1 MIGRFF
7 TAYERGQAMPIIA
20 ICLVVIFG
28 FVALA
33 VDVGAAQ
40 YRQRTQQTAADA
52 AAIAGAT
59 ELEYS
64 QVSSDVAVAAQADA
78 TSNGFT
84 AGANDTVTVNWPPAT
99 GNYAGNTGA
108 VQVAISSTRPN
119 FFGGIIGQNTTTVA
133 TTATAILTSNGTA
146 PCVYQLDPNGQFT
159 ENSGTVY
166 APTCG
171 IIANGASTY
180 NNGTIT
186 VATVGYAGTLTVNN
200 VTWGDAS
207 PAPSISATDPCAQ
220 ITGCAYL
227 TNNPPA
233 TTPCL
238 YNNLSIHADTALSP
252 GVYCGGI
259 TANSSNITFSPGVY
273 VLTGNFTLNGA
284 STVTGANVTFVMESG
299 GVTMNGNGTVTL
311 SAPTT
316 GPYAN
321 TLIYQ
326 PKANTSPPTLNSGHG
341 GSLIGAL
348 YFPGATI
355 TGNSSGDAWTLLI
368 AASITLNS
376 ASLLGPNGRG
386 MTGGVANAVLAE

>member
-1 MIGRFF
+1 MNRSLFR
-7 TAYERGQAMPIIA
+7 AYERGQAIPIIA

-33 VDVGAAQ
+33 VDVGANQ
-40 YRQRTQQTAADA
+40 YRQRTQQTAVDA
-52 AAIAGAT
+52 AALAGT
-59 ELEYS
+59 SELEYS
-64 QVSSDVAVAAQADA
+64 SSSSVITAAAQADA

-84 AGANDTVTVNWPPAT
+84 ADANDTVTVNWPPVS
-99 GNYAGNTGA
+99 GNYNGNNSA
-108 VQVAISSTRPN
+108 VQVIITSTRPN
-119 FFGGIIGQNTTTVA
+119 VFGGIIGQNSTTVS
-133 TTATAILTSNGTA
+133 TTATAILTSGGAA
-146 PCVYQLDPNGQFT
+146 PCVYQLDPNGAFT
-159 ENSGTVY
+159 ENSGTIY

-171 IIANGASTY
+171 IIANGASSY

-186 VATVGYAGTLTVNN
+186 ADSVGYAGTLSVNTTTF
-200 VTWGDAS
+200 VGAT
-207 PAPSISATDPCAQ
+207 PAPSIPATDPCAQ

-227 TNNPPA
+227 TDNPPA

-238 YNNLSIHADTALSP
+238 YNNLTIQGNTTLSP

-259 TANSSNITFSPGVY
+259 TDNSSNIAFNPGVY

-284 STVTGANVTFVMESG
+284 TTITGTGVTFVMDSG
-299 GVTMNGNGTVTL
+299 GITMNGNGTVTL

-316 GPYAN
+316 GSYAN

-326 PKANTSPPTLNSGHG
+326 PKSNTTAPTLNSGHG

-348 YFPGATI
+348 YFPGATV

-368 AASITLNS
+368 AASISLNS
-376 ASLLGPNGRG
+376 ASLLGPNGKG
-386 MTGGVANAVLAE
+386 MNAGNANVVLAE